1 VDGDPL
7 TSAVPPRGPKELGAG
22 PNRNEREM
30 ALLLLAAGACW
41 IAAFGLFELVYG
53 PMLLTWQT
61 DRTSGDA

>member
-41 IAAFGLFELVYG
+41 IAAFGLFELW
-53 PMLLTWQT
+53 PELLTWQT